1 MSHKDRLFQQ
11 KRPQIVDFAFDEAV
25 AEVFPDMIR
34 RSVPGFETVIPITGL
49 IAAQRLPEGGLAY
62 DLGCSQGATTLAL
75 LHALGERPC
84 QIVAVDSSAPMLER
98 AAANIADPRVTFRE
112 QDIRQTDVAGASVVL
127 LNYVLQFIPPAD
139 RQALLHRYCDALAPG
154 GLVILSEKIR
164 FSEAG
169 EQAWSEA
176 LHIAYKKANGYSDLE
191 VSQKREA
198 LERVMIVDTEAEH
211 RQRLKAAGFKT
222 VRTWFRCLN
231 WCSMVAIK
239 R

>member
-1 MSHKDRLFQQ
+1 MDHKDRLFQQ
-11 KRPQIVDFAFDEAV
+11 KRLQIVDFAFDEAV

-34 RSVPGFETVIPITGL
+34 RSVPGFETVVPISGL
-49 IAAQRLPEGGLAY
+49 IAAESLPEGGLAF

-75 LHALGERPC
+75 LHALGSKPC
-84 QIVAVDSSAPMLER
+84 RIVAVDSSAPMLDR
-98 AAANIADPRVTFRE
+98 AAANIEDERVTFRE

-139 RQALLHRYCDALAPG
+139 RQGLLDRCCEALLPG

-164 FSEAG
+164 FSG
-169 EQAWSEA
+169 KVDQAWSES

-198 LERVMIVDTEAEH
+198 LENVMIVDTEAEH
-211 RQRLKAAGFKT
+211 RQRLERAGFKT
-222 VRTWFRCLN
+222 VRTWFCCLN

-239 R
+239 G